1 MTLQSCGDRI
11 ARCMAPQSDPVGD
24 PPSNDPR
31 SPRDLPRSPI
41 AARVVGH
48 ASLPRPPEQ
57 QNSTDREA
65 LQQNSTNRQL
75 CISLMLLQ
83 CLCVP
88 FYSPWCLEYKNT
100 SAMGLEYTMFQHV
113 NVMIFLGFGLLMV
126 CNARLAYSSM
136 VTTFAIGAVC
146 VQYGMLF
153 HHFWTSV
160 LRWRW
165 ERIQLSIS
173 DLVLGNFASATAL
186 ISYGAVI
193 GHVTPAQMVAA
204 ALVQVPLYSLNE
216 SILAAPYSGGI
227 EAIDMGGSMFVH
239 TFGALSG
246 VVMSKCLRRAP
257 DAKAPRWPVAAATSY
272 HSDILAL
279 VGTAVLWMF
288 WPSFNG
294 ALAVGAGWHRV
305 VLNTTLALAASCVS
319 SVAVAAALAR
329 DGAIS
334 MEIIQNASLA
344 GGVMV
349 GSSSDLVIGPH
360 WAMVIGLCAGAVAS
374 LGFAYGK
381 PWLRVHAG
389 IDDVCGVTWLHGVP
403 GILGGCV
410 GAMSAA
416 FSDMDEYT
424 SGSRSQNEQ
433 AALQL
438 AALCVTV
445 SMACA
450 TGVAMAA
457 VANCFTAPR
466 QYMTDKEVF
475 EVPRD
480 FPRAVW

>member
-1 MTLQSCGDRI
+1 MTLQSLKQSCGDRVS
-11 ARCMAPQSDPVGD
+11 RCMAPQSDF
-24 PPSNDPR
+24 PSDDPR
-31 SPRDLPRSPI
+31 SPASSPRSPLP
-41 AARVVGH
+41 ARLVDR
-48 ASLPRPPEQ
+48 ASPPQPPEQ
-57 QNSTDREA
+57 QHRES
-65 LQQNSTNRQL
+65 LQQNYNNRQL
-75 CISLMLLQ
+75 CICLMFLQ

-100 SAMGLEYTMFQHV
+100 PAMGLEYTMFQHV

-136 VTTFAIGAVC
+136 VTTFVIGAVC
-146 VQYGMLF
+146 MQYGMLF
-153 HHFWTSV
+153 HHFWASV

-173 DLVLGNFASATAL
+173 DLVLGNFASATVL

-193 GHVTPAQMVAA
+193 GRVTPAQMVAA

-246 VVMSKCLRRAP
+246 VVMSKCLRRTP
-257 DAKAPRWPVAAATSY
+257 DAEAPRPIASY

-319 SVAVAAALAR
+319 SVAVAAALAW
-329 DGAIS
+329 DGALS

-360 WAMVIGLCAGAVAS
+360 WAMVIGLCAGVVAS

-381 PWLRVHAG
+381 QWLRVHVG
-389 IDDVCGVTWLHGVP
+389 VDDVCGVMWLHGVP

-416 FSDMDEYT
+416 FSGMDEYT
-424 SGSRSQNEQ
+424 SASRSQNEQ

-445 SMACA
+445 CMACA
-450 TGVAMAA
+450 TGAAMAA